1 MLGAAP
7 CARADWLVTPL
18 HLETGLDV
26 TMRNAL
32 GRAWL
37 RDARLE
43 HASIASFAKFTLQL
57 LSLGA
62 PAELVEATQHA
73 ALDEMTHAQACFGLA
88 SRYLG
93 EALGPGEL
101 PMPSSMLVSSLA
113 EAGAAAVHEGC
124 VAETIAASLAYQQ
137 LQHARDSEVRD
148 ALLLIAADET
158 RHAGVAYRFV
168 RWALM
173 QGGEPVRA
181 AVDSAFTEA
190 HAQLLAAEPEPDDV
204 SDVAVWHAHGRLTP
218 SEAHA
223 CTLGAWR
230 DIIEPCS
237 RELLD
242 AGE

>member
-1 MLGAAP
+1 ELILQARRGSLITERSVSGSNDQHVALATAATSCSGRPFLDGNVMLGAAP
-7 CARADWLVTPL
+7 CARADWLGTPL

-124 VAETIAASLAYQQ
+124 VAETIA
-137 LQHARDSEVRD
+137 
-148 ALLLIAADET
+148 
-158 RHAGVAYRFV
+158 
-168 RWALM
+168 
-173 QGGEPVRA
+173 
-181 AVDSAFTEA
+181 
-190 HAQLLAAEPEPDDV
+190 
-204 SDVAVWHAHGRLTP
+204 
-218 SEAHA
+218 
-223 CTLGAWR
+223 
-230 DIIEPCS
+230 
-237 RELLD
+237 
-242 AGE
+242 